1 MVEIT
6 KADRNFMGQVLVVCR
21 CASFKALCASVL
33 WCIIALTTT
42 EETADY
48 LLELMNDQNKEVSRT
63 CNRALDIIMVSCCML
78 LWVGPVWL

>member
-1 MVEIT
+1 M
-6 KADRNFMGQVLVVCR
+6 
-21 CASFKALCASVL
+21 L

-63 CNRALDIIMVSCCML
+63 CNRALDIIMVGYCML